1 MENRLDHNPWPTP
14 SPQARHSVQSDWQSS
29 ELPCSTPVDR
39 VAGPLRTSIRGLP
52 LTSLGA
58 CLASLALGCAPSR
71 LPRVP
76 AVDPTE
82 QVAEGNLTLGEARML
97 PSVCSGTNLSP
108 ETGTLDETSFVGF
121 LKSKGLPTRIEKART
136 DLFYVEAQVNPETDQ
151 WVRLRVAILNTPA
164 QAGRELHEAV
174 LQHGMGAWGVHRG
187 NLAVLGPAGSVDDIV
202 RFAAKTK
209 VSCWGVLTVAGADDA
224 FVIPGNYREL

>member
-1 MENRLDHNPWPTP
+1 M
-14 SPQARHSVQSDWQSS
+14 QSHWQSS
-29 ELPCSTPVDR
+29 TLTCNAPAERSATVPTRAPMRRLLL
-39 VAGPLRTSIRGLP
+39 AG
-52 LTSLGA
+52 LGA
-58 CLASLALGCAPSR
+58 CLAAGVFGCAPSR

-76 AVDPTE
+76 AIDPSE
-82 QVAEGNLTLGEARML
+82 QVAGGNLALGDARLL
-97 PSVCSGTNLSP
+97 PSVCTGTNLTP
-108 ETGTLDETSFVGF
+108 ETATLDETAFVGF

-151 WVRLRVAILNTPA
+151 WVRLRVAILNTPE

-187 NLAVLGPAGSVDDIV
+187 NLAVLGPSGSVDDIV

>member
-1 MENRLDHNPWPTP
+1 
-14 SPQARHSVQSDWQSS
+14 VQSYWKSTA
-29 ELPCSTPVDR
+29 LPNTAAATRSTGLSLRTPTN
-39 VAGPLRTSIRGLP
+39 GPLLA
-52 LTSLGA
+52 SLGA
-58 CLASLALGCAPSR
+58 SLAVWALGCAPSR

-76 AVDPTE
+76 AIDPSE
-82 QVAEGNLTLGEARML
+82 QVAGGNLALGEARLL
-97 PSVCSGTNLSP
+97 PAVCTGTPLTP
-108 ETGTLDETSFVGF
+108 ETGTLDETAFVGF

-151 WVRLRVAILNTPA
+151 WVRLRVAILNTPE

-209 VSCWGVLTVAGADDA
+209 ISCWGVLTVAGADDA